1 MKLHIIPHHL
11 TLSEALTSFTSRKI
25 SGLGEITR
33 DIEAAHVV
41 LRLDPKTNPERRFS
55 ASVRL
60 FVRGADVFARSTG
73 HDLYATIDR
82 VVDKLTNG
90 LRARKSRLH
99 SWHRLR
105 DANPLRN
112 FAAA

>member
-11 TLSEALTSFTSRKI
+11 TLSEALDGFTTRKI
-25 SGLGEITR
+25 SALDGITP

-60 FVRGADVFARSTG
+60 AVRGTDVFARDTG
-73 HDLYATIDR
+73 DDLYATVDR
-82 VVDKLTNG
+82 VVAKLRNG

-99 SWHRLR
+99 RWHRQR
-105 DANPLRN
+105 DASPLRN
-112 FAAA
+112 FTAA